1 MMMDAL
7 RRIQEKKLALAASG
21 GVSRAAGNAA
31 AYVAPHAVGYTD
43 NTNTPSYGGN
53 QQPGLCFDFQKGM
66 CRRGAS
72 CRFAHVYEE
81 RNRAANQPY
90 AGNDITAEEIEE
102 RLKYTT
108 GDDVEEGMTLDQ
120 LKRKAEMARTEE
132 RARQLTAMSKRK
144 HHIGDYI
151 PEEDLERFLEK
162 ADAIT
167 TGRTADLSDYKNYT
181 IMEDNIGHKML
192 QKAGWK
198 KGTGL
203 GADEQGRLKPVDRDP
218 TAQNDTVGIGITNPT
233 EVKADDD
240 ALMQYRKRMS
250 LGYRNR
256 PNPLNNP
263 RRSYGGYN
271 STGMN

>member
-1 MMMDAL
+1 MCNKVQGANADTYDMSLHSGSFFRLCFACDAMCPGQGTSGGRNSGQSMMMDAL

-162 ADAIT
+162 V
-167 TGRTADLSDYKNYT
+167 GRSSF
-181 IMEDNIGHKML
+181 
-192 QKAGWK
+192 
-198 KGTGL
+198 
-203 GADEQGRLKPVDRDP
+203 
-218 TAQNDTVGIGITNPT
+218 
-233 EVKADDD
+233 
-240 ALMQYRKRMS
+240 S
-250 LGYRNR
+250 LARARSR
-256 PNPLNNP
+256 PLA
-263 RRSYGGYN
+263 RSRAR
-271 STGMN
+271 SL